1 VSAIVQPARDQRV
14 IDAEH
19 LRLLSIFHF
28 ISAGLAFLG
37 LLFLGVHYSFMYFV
51 FSNADSWS
59 KPGGGGPP
67 PEELITFMKWT
78 YILLGT
84 WLLASFLGSLLSA
97 LFMRARRHRV
107 FTIVVAGFECLYVP
121 LGTLLGVFT
130 IIVLS
135 KESVRQLY
143 DSPRS

>member
-19 LRLLSIFHF
+19 LRLLSIFH
-28 ISAGLAFLG
+28 IVSAGLALLG
-37 LLFLGVHYSFMYFV
+37 LLFLGVHYSFMNV
-51 FSNADSWS
+51 IFSNADSWT
-59 KPGGGGPP
+59 KPGAGPP
-67 PEELITFMKWT
+67 PEEVMTIMRWAYGFM
-78 YILLGT
+78 GT
-84 WLLASFLGSLLSA
+84 WLLVSLAGSLLSA

-135 KESVRQLY
+135 RDSVRQLY
-143 DSPRS
+143 SAPRT